1 EMCIRDS
8 INRGC
13 RIKSYRQFLADHG
26 IKSEYIYDNILT
38 FEDGYNL
45 FAKLHS
51 DGIDAVVTT
60 KDITAAGIVNAALDS
75 QVSIPEQFE
84 IISATSTNI
93 AKIVRPQLTSIQQP
107 LYDIGAVAMRM
118 LTKLMKNEDVAEKN
132 IVLPYQILKHNTTLN
147 K

>member
-1 EMCIRDS
+1 M
-8 INRGC
+8 
-13 RIKSYRQFLADHG
+13 
-26 IKSEYIYDNILT
+26 T

-45 FAKLHS
+45 FTKLHS